1 MHDDAGVGREKT
13 EAHPRLLRG
22 SLPASTPS
30 SIPQRFNAKSG
41 GNLLPAFYISTRF
54 WPKSRS
60 YRKQTIKPCLPGAR
74 TTFSDLSIQHSF
86 LPAFASSPAFKT
98 KLGCVTVD
106 NRNVSGSGKPR

>member
-1 MHDDAGVGREKT
+1 MHDDADVGREKT
-13 EAHPRLLRG
+13 KSHPAPRL
-22 SLPASTPS
+22 PS
-30 SIPQRFNAKSG
+30 RLNSITHPQRFRAKSG
-41 GNLLPAFYISTRF
+41 GNLLPTFHISTRF